1 MKLVH
6 VLLLYLLLTQYSGT
20 PSPQSPG
27 YYVGPNPT
35 RSMSYIPGYLDAQPP
50 PLQVYEGETTTGTM
64 PSSISLAIV
73 FDSTGS
79 MGDDLKQV
87 KLGARRILQ
96 RHLEKG
102 REAFIKDFVLV
113 KVHDP
118 DVGPARV
125 TTSTK
130 TFYQYL
136 ESVYTQGGGDCPEM
150 TITGIEM
157 ALEAAQ
163 SNSLIYVFTDSSA
176 KDYDRLPR
184 VLNLI
189 QKKQSQ
195 VVFVLTGFCNSTDE
209 IGFQAYQEI
218 ATVSSGQVYIIGK
231 RQVNEFMRVIEAAV
245 ESQKVQILQ
254 QDTWETT
261 AKTYSFPVDTHLSQ
275 LTIQVTNYK
284 TNDSIKVGIRNP
296 EGKLITKEDGLRQ
309 LMKTVPSVFVASID
323 HPTPGIWTLEV
334 SAEVSGGQLSSSG
347 EENLGGQWHSVR
359 VSGISEVDF
368 IPGFAANPL
377 PYNRGASRQPIEG
390 IKNYVMTNITGR
402 LLTGSVDGVTLRS
415 PNGSALV
422 RLPVERTPN
431 SQVYVS
437 QLPMDP
443 VLGHYYLQ
451 VTGRDNQGYT
461 FQRYSK
467 VALLA
472 RPARPSVVTCPA
484 KLEVARGAT
493 AHLNC
498 FIDSEV
504 PFSVKWYQN
513 NRPLTGFPGEHQIYS
528 VPTNVTYTLQD
539 VNEES
544 QGIYAVEMV
553 PTAVGLETRPEG
565 EGKDEVALVILPP
578 PPTVLIPRN
587 ASVEPNGIARLMC
600 TVFSQADKVDI
611 NWYRGDSV
619 RFKVKDGRRYSVHM
633 SGGSETSPAGQTFT
647 STLQITNV
655 QDSDIG
661 QYICEA
667 EHKGGVSSAVGF
679 VIIHVRPS
687 VTAESGQVDF
697 KEGGR
702 LVLSCR
708 AEGHPP
714 PEISW
719 SFNDVPIPRGEE
731 LQLASSRITILD
743 EYLESRLI
751 ISPAEATDAGRYS
764 CFAVNSAGESQ
775 ADIIASFIARPEI
788 IRIDAVKETPQ
799 EGESQILRCLASGQP
814 PPLIKWEFNGSP
826 VGESANIRLNQT
838 SGELEILNLKRHMS
852 GKWTCVA
859 ENVAGSTRT
868 SVSMEVGFT
877 PKMDTTAMQER
888 IFGDFAA
895 DLVVPCIVD
904 GNPPPQIKWF
914 KVIGE
919 NQVPVTYGGKYTL
932 AADNSLHISDLSM
945 EDGTTFVCEASNT
958 YGRDQFHVTVELG
971 GIRAPTISYTEPRQI
986 VLEGSSE
993 MILNCPVLDAKP
1005 PAHVTWLKNS
1015 VEINLADPR
1024 YALLD
1029 TSLVIRGITMDD
1041 EAVYTCVAHNVVGRS
1056 KIDIEL
1062 DVQTKPRFT
1071 TDDPRTTTVEI
1082 TQGKI
1087 MELLCKVEGDPNPEI
1102 EWRKDGRLVTPKR
1115 GVGAPGGLSE
1125 VVLSPDGSTLTVY
1138 SVSDATS
1145 GIFTCSAINT
1155 HGAVSKEFHVTVKT
1169 PPEISKEGL
1178 SEIEIVQN
1186 EMTILTCMLSYGQP
1200 QPTLR
1205 WYKNGEPLVEIP
1217 NRVHIVDNGQ
1227 SVEIQ
1232 GKHEE
1237 DSGSYECRAENEVGT
1252 DSRFYQVTI
1261 LVPPTYTSTH
1271 ARRRLL
1277 VRTGERVDLE
1287 CGMAGFP
1294 EPEISWTWN
1303 GRSLEGDKLG
1313 DLGMN
1318 IRPQRE
1324 GASQLTIMYMNGELQ
1339 GNYTCVGR
1347 NRGGTT
1353 SVDYEVIL
1361 LSEPKIIDFVE
1372 RAVVFLNNTITLT
1385 CGASGTPK
1393 PNISWWFD
1401 GTKII
1406 PNITPGYRMVGDGN
1420 LMIYNA
1426 QRYHGGEYTCI
1437 AENEAGRDTK
1447 ASMITVF
1454 EPSGEPP
1461 ISQNLTT
1468 ITMGGNIT
1476 FTCKLTSNPPP
1487 KIKWYKDGIEIFS
1500 IMPQARF
1507 SLSKDESTLTIFDV
1521 QPEDQGQYKCEA
1533 ENIPG
1538 NWDLSYYLEVTSSPA
1553 ILVGSSSRKKEKV
1566 RQGQDLR
1573 LRCIAIG
1580 HPEPTYQW
1588 LKDDTPIAST
1598 SIPMGSGQM
1607 DKTVEVSTVSKHYA
1621 LHDQGRELVVFATKA
1636 EDAGSYTCIAVN
1648 VVGRDRHTM
1657 QITVTAKPFF
1667 EDGLDHETP
1676 ELIRGQS
1683 ALIWCNVS
1691 GFPTPKI
1698 KWSTHEGDI
1707 DPKNEN
1713 FQIQH
1718 EGRALLI
1725 ANVTQVTA
1733 SRYTCTASNDAGEA
1747 RRIIDPVIVYA
1758 PVIISHEGENPRPLV
1773 KNGETQLSCDWDA
1786 YPDAKVEW
1794 FKGGEPINNYDFPR
1808 ANFSIRNTMLYL
1820 YDAQPQD
1827 TGIYRCVVTNRI
1839 GSTRRQWNVNV
1850 MSPPKF
1856 LFTSEEGVQ
1865 SVSLGASVALFCV
1878 ADGEPKPV
1886 IQWTK
1891 DGLPITNE
1899 MQGGSFQIS
1908 EDGVHLRIPSTE
1920 ENDAGRYACIAV
1932 SPYGEVSKQFDIK
1945 VTYAPRLDGD
1955 GQRQYSIER
1964 TVGSSVILECLV
1976 IGNPTPAIEWYKDG
1990 AKLDPLPYR
1999 YRLFNQKRELEILS
2013 IQPVDAGRYRC
2024 VASNEAGSLEVSVDL
2039 TVGAPPRI
2047 DRGRL
2052 RSEYVV
2058 KEGDELVLPCPAT
2071 GSPEPR
2077 LAFTRSEIDPITD
2090 KIFERSLGEYS
2101 SSSDDLPLITEK
2113 DSIYRRTVVSQ
2124 ERQAMTIFRVQ
2135 KSDTGTYQCNASNVI
2150 GWDTMKYT
2158 VRVRVPPTFDTSNMQ
2173 PEVQW
2178 FVNQT
2183 RFLDC
2188 PLYGFADPPAKVT
2201 WERHGVP
2208 VVSGPD
2214 VQISPDGSRLTV
2226 PRVSL
2231 SDGGEYRCVASNE
2244 VGRTAQTFRVL
2255 VFVRPRFLD
2264 PIRKINIEAIQN
2276 QTVHMSCEATGDP
2289 APRVTWFKRDVELFP
2304 PGSFSTSGTGS
2315 LHDSTKNVMPLQ
2327 GDQILQI
2334 TNVQKSDAGDYTCMA
2349 SNGGEAIEK
2358 KFNLTVIMPPSL
2370 LKPKGSPEAHSTREY
2385 VPVTFHCLVRD
2396 YNSTQ
2401 PEIMWTKDGSPIL
2414 MSEDG
2419 DYFVVQDGGQML
2431 TVVRPTSSE
2440 TGVYRCEA
2448 KNKAGTDSH
2457 QFKLT
2462 VTAAPRF
2469 PPDFVRYREKL
2480 TQQIGTQV
2488 RLTCPVIGSPPP
2500 IVTWYY
2506 NGSPLLPYTV
2516 PSHYNFDMDSRVLQF
2531 IAGQKDSGEYR
2542 CIAHN
2547 GVGNVS
2553 KTYELEI
2560 IMPPLVRLDRAE
2572 MRERE
2577 GSTFTIQC
2585 IAEGYPP
2592 PQIEWTR
2599 STGGLFRIGTNVDL
2613 ATGILTITDAR
2624 KEDTGVYT
2632 CTATNKISSD
2642 SKTVDIQI
2650 IERPVIQT
2658 TTAPI
2663 IVNEGDQVVLPC
2675 TVTGTPPIQIQ
2686 WRLPSGQQ
2694 ITQDEIL
2701 GFQVLQQQGLLIERA
2716 TRSHAG
2722 LYRCSASNEA
2732 GSQNAVINLEVLV
2745 PPKLVRPA
2753 STEASGRMNSVLQ
2766 LNCEVEEGVPKPIVI
2781 WERNGVSFSR
2791 TKSFYTTTD
2800 SGLFIFNAL
2809 KPQDEGEWVCV
2820 ARNPA
2825 GEDRLAF
2832 NILVSTPPK
2841 IVMPISSVGYEGQ
2854 SVTLECQIDG
2864 KPMPEVTWE
2873 FKNELV
2879 TIALG
2884 SRARLDTPTRL
2895 TIHNLQPEDAGNYFC
2910 IANVPGQE
2918 RVMDST
2924 YLTVFTVPTFVS
2936 TPNRSMEAYE
2946 DRWIQFRCTADG
2958 HPKPEIKW
2966 TFKGN
2971 MIGSNPS
2978 HNGIGSLIIGPL
2990 RESHSGQYAC
3000 IATNDAGKREHSFHF
3015 TVKTRPKVHMY
3026 QSDEAVK
3033 SNDMARIYCNVSGDA
3048 DSIVWLKDGIPIESD
3063 RRVNIENGGTSLVIS
3078 MARSTDNGV
3087 YQCIAANMVGEDL
3100 GELRFVVESKPQ
3112 LVKMPSNISASLGE
3126 IVTMECQAEGH
3137 PTPIISWYHDNASV
3151 RMSATHSIIH
3161 NGSLRIVGVSEKD
3174 EGIYHCVASSYQGE
3188 VISDAASIQVHIP
3201 GGWSEWMP
3209 WEPCS
3214 VSCGRGIQIRERKCD
3229 SPAPKNGGAYCV
3241 GESTDTRACLQ
3252 AFCPADG
3259 VWGAWTPWSS
3269 CSSTCGAGLRQR
3281 TRKCDSPP
3289 PSNGG
3294 KPCPGE
3300 AMQDVLCE
3308 DLPLCPVNGGW
3319 SSWGPW
3325 SSCSRT
3331 CGPASTQRR
3340 ERKCDMPPPANGGR
3354 ACIGPESQV
3363 RACERKNCPI
3373 DGGWGAWGPWSHCS
3387 KSCDGGIRRRT
3398 RQCNNPTPQFGGAQ
3412 CEGSDNEST
3421 KCQENPCPVNGEWSN
3436 WSSWSA
3442 CVGRCGVGIQSRVR
3456 TCTEPAPS
3464 YGGHLCRG
3472 SAKDSRTC
3480 SLPYTDGDESCP
3492 SQPDVGSAG
3501 ASWSQWSGWS
3511 ECLPDCST
3519 TTEGK
3524 PGESGRRHRSRNCT
3538 ILRDGKYVSA
3548 KSIRECEGHAEEFE
3562 KCYPPPGTSFE
3573 CTDKNRPLFGKLIGE
3588 VRGRLG
3594 EKSLTGIE
3602 VVGNWSIAST
3612 EATSFK
3618 IEFKNVP
3625 PEHSLCLQVLS
3636 EMASP
3641 AFWYAAKEIESAS
3654 NGEYVTSRNGEFTW
3668 NSLGQFADSSNV
3680 RLEQSLHRSDDN
3692 FGNEREKGVILQM
3705 ETTINGDCPI
3715 SLRPDTIE
3723 DNDENAWSAGAK
3735 VELSD
3740 FKEQVVQLDPS
3751 KGKLHAFSSRTY
3763 GVVDWTNGRRLTEP
3777 YGWNSD
3783 VTASAGRRQRFLSQN
3798 LFVDGLTI
3806 SSDPARGIIT
3816 LTANTAIS
3824 KVSGA
3829 VCPEGFEI
3837 VEARMDGRKQVLGS
3851 VNLDY
3856 CRDVNECISPRLN
3869 TCDQI
3874 CENTSPGYRCKC
3886 HEGYRLSPDG
3896 RSCLD
3901 IDECTEGENAG
3912 ILVCP
3917 AGQRCINKPGTFS
3930 CVQGCGEG
3938 LRLSAS
3944 GDTCE
3949 DIDECRS
3956 GKDVCGV
3963 GHQCINTYGGYTCS
3977 CRPGFELIN
3986 NKCVDID
3993 ECQTGEARCRNN
4005 EACVNLPGS
4014 FECRQVCP
4022 RGYRFA
4028 GELAGGAPNCVDIDE
4043 CTTSENVCPVE
4054 AICINEPGSFRCQCS
4069 DGQAPVGHSCL
4080 GLSSRACE
4088 TGFTWDPLSGRC
4100 VDIDECNPAYG
4111 PNPCQYE
4118 CHNTYGGFTCS
4129 CPPGYEL
4136 NPVTN
4141 VCKDVNE
4148 CKTSANIC
4156 NQGDLCINT
4165 PGSHICIKPDCP
4177 NNYQWDGNSQSCRI
4191 LCSDSDLPCPK
4202 GAKYADSVQYI
4213 SVSIPRTNCTTGRN
4227 IMLRV
4232 FDSNQ
4237 VQQANCHY
4245 QLLDKAANTP
4255 VNYRSKNG
4263 VVYLMPD
4270 WSSPAFTDAT
4280 SEVLQATLD
4289 GSAQSLYY
4297 LYFRVS
4303 CYEGHPWYGM
4313 TDPQDFDVYPV
4324 GRRPFET
4331 EETYVDD
4338 SKLIFQHS
4346 FYVYISISK
4355 YPF

>member
-1 MKLVH
+1 MTSDTLLSSATAMKLVP
-6 VLLLYLLLTQYSGT
+6 VLVLCLLLARYSKAFR
-20 PSPQSPG
+20 PQSPG
-27 YYVGPNPT
+27 YNEVPTPT
-35 RSMSYIPGYLDAQPP
+35 RSISYIPGYLDAQPP
-50 PLQVYEGETTTGTM
+50 PMQVYEGETSTGTM

-96 RHLEKG
+96 RHLERG
-102 REAFIKDFVLV
+102 REALIKDFVLV

-163 SNSLIYVFTDSSA
+163 PNSLIYVFTDSSA

-195 VVFVLTGFCNSTDE
+195 IVFVLTGFCNSTDE
-209 IGFQAYQEI
+209 IGFQVYQEI

-245 ESQKVQILQ
+245 ESQKVQVLQ

-284 TNDSIKVGIRNP
+284 TNDSITVGIRNP

-323 HPTPGIWTLEV
+323 HPSPGTWTLEV
-334 SAEVSGGQLSSSG
+334 SAEVSGGQSSSSG
-347 EENLGGQWHSVR
+347 EESIGGQWHSVR
-359 VSGISEVDF
+359 ISGISKVDF

-377 PYNRGASRQPIEG
+377 PYNRGASRQPIDG
-390 IKNYVMTNITGR
+390 IKNYVMANITGR

-422 RLPVERTPN
+422 RLPMERTPN

-443 VLGHYYLQ
+443 LPGHYYLQ
-451 VTGRDNQGYT
+451 VTGRDSQGYT

-484 KLEVARGAT
+484 KLEVARGTT
-493 AHLNC
+493 AHLTC
-498 FIDSEV
+498 LIDSEV

-513 NRPLTGFPGEHQIYS
+513 DRPITGFPGEHQIYS
-528 VPTNVTYTLQD
+528 VPTNVTYTLYD

-553 PTAVGLETRPEG
+553 PAGAGQDAGPGRV
-565 EGKDEVALVILPP
+565 GKDKVALVILPP

-587 ASVEPNGIARLMC
+587 ASVEPNGVARLMC

-611 NWYRGDSV
+611 NWYRGDSI
-619 RFKVKDGRRYSVHM
+619 RFKVKDGRRYSIHM
-633 SGGSETSPAGQTFT
+633 SGGGEMSPVGQTFT

-687 VTAESGQVDF
+687 VTAESEGVEF
-697 KEGGR
+697 KDGGR

-731 LQLASSRITILD
+731 LQMASSRITILD

-751 ISPAEATDAGRYS
+751 ISPAESTDAGRYS

-775 ADIIASFIARPEI
+775 ADILVSFIARPEI
-788 IRIDAVKETPQ
+788 IRIDAIKETPQ
-799 EGESQILRCLASGQP
+799 EGERQTLRCLASGQP

-838 SGELEILNLKRHMS
+838 TGELEILNLKRHMS

-868 SVSMEVGFT
+868 SVSMEVGFK
-877 PKMDTTAMQER
+877 PKMDSTVMQER

-914 KVIGE
+914 KTVGE

-932 AADNSLHISDLSM
+932 TADNSLHISNLSM

-1005 PAHVTWLKNS
+1005 PAQVNWLKNS
-1015 VEINLADPR
+1015 VEINLDDPR

-1029 TSLVIRGITMDD
+1029 NSLVIRGITMDD
-1041 EAVYTCVAHNVVGRS
+1041 EAVYTCVAYNVVGRS

-1062 DVQTKPRFT
+1062 DVQTKPRFV

-1087 MELLCKVEGDPNPEI
+1087 LELQCKVEGDPNPEI
-1102 EWRKDGRLVTPKR
+1102 EWRKDGRMVTPKR
-1115 GVGAPGGLSE
+1115 GVGAPGGLSG

-1138 SVSDATS
+1138 SVSDSSS
-1145 GIFTCSAINT
+1145 GIFTCSAFNT
-1155 HGAVSKEFHVTVKT
+1155 HGAVSKEFHVNVKT

-1178 SEIEIVQN
+1178 SEIEIAQN

-1200 QPTLR
+1200 QPSLR
-1205 WYKNGEPLVEIP
+1205 WYRNGQPLVDIP
-1217 NRVHIVDNGQ
+1217 GRVHIVDNGQ

-1232 GKHEE
+1232 GKNEE

-1261 LVPPTYTSTH
+1261 LVPPIYTSTH

-1294 EPEISWTWN
+1294 EPDISWTWN
-1303 GRSLEGDKLG
+1303 GRSLEDDKLG
-1313 DLGMN
+1313 DLGMS

-1324 GASQLTIMYMNGELQ
+1324 GTSQLTIMYMNGELQ
-1339 GNYTCVGR
+1339 GNYTCVGH

-1353 SVDYEVIL
+1353 SMDYEVIL
-1361 LSEPKIIDFVE
+1361 LSQPKIIDFVE

-1401 GTKII
+1401 GTQIV

-1426 QRYHGGEYTCI
+1426 QRYHGGEYRCI

-1468 ITMGGNIT
+1468 ISMGGNIT

-1487 KIKWYKDGIEIFS
+1487 KIKWYKDGVEIFS
-1500 IMPQARF
+1500 IIPQASPLDLARLW
-1507 SLSKDESTLTIFDV
+1507 LSKDETTLTILDV

-1538 NWDLSYYLEVTSSPA
+1538 NWDLSYYLVVTSSPA
-1553 ILVGSSSRKKEKV
+1553 ILVGSSSRKKEKI
-1566 RQGQDLR
+1566 RQGHDLR
-1573 LRCIAIG
+1573 LRCIAVG

-1598 SIPMGSGQM
+1598 SIPMGAGQSSE
-1607 DKTVEVSTVSKHYA
+1607 TVEVSTVSKRYA
-1621 LHDQGRELVVFATKA
+1621 LHDQGRELVVFSTKS

-1648 VVGRDRHTM
+1648 TVGRDLHTM
-1657 QITVTAKPFF
+1657 EVSVTAKPFF

-1676 ELIRGQS
+1676 ELTRGQS
-1683 ALIWCNVS
+1683 ALIWCNAS
-1691 GFPTPKI
+1691 GTPTPKV

-1707 DPKNEN
+1707 DPVDKNL
-1713 FQIQH
+1713 QIQH
-1718 EGRALLI
+1718 EGRALFI
-1725 ANVTQVTA
+1725 VNVTQATA
-1733 SRYTCTASNDAGEA
+1733 TRYTCIASNDAGEA

-1758 PVIISHEGENPRPLV
+1758 PDIISHEGENPRPV
-1773 KNGETQLSCDWDA
+1773 IRNGETQLSCDWDA

-1794 FKGGEPINNYDFPR
+1794 FKGGEPINSHDFPR
-1808 ANFSIRNTMLYL
+1808 ANFSVRNAMLFL
-1820 YDAQPQD
+1820 HNVQPQD
-1827 TGIYRCVVTNRI
+1827 AGIYRCVVTNRI
-1839 GSTRRQWNVNV
+1839 GSTKRQWNVNV
-1850 MSPPKF
+1850 MKYIPILYPSDGIIFAGCNLPMCWSGMLRGFKCRRGMCKIICSEETCFENAFSVAYPPPPPPPRTTSSSPRRSQKKTSENMVDVRVDRSKKEASQRGSKALDIKNPLQLYSKFDNCPPKF
-1856 LFTSEEGVQ
+1856 LFTSEEGMQ

-1878 ADGEPKPV
+1878 ADGEPKP
-1886 IQWTK
+1886 IIRWTK

-1899 MQGGSFQIS
+1899 MQSGNYQIS
-1908 EDGVHLRIPSTE
+1908 EDGVHLRIPSAE
-1920 ENDAGRYACIAV
+1920 ENDAGRYVCNAV

-1964 TVGSSVILECLV
+1964 TVGSSVVLECLV
-1976 IGNPTPAIEWYKDG
+1976 IGNPTPGIEWYKDG

-2052 RSEYVV
+2052 RSEYVM

-2071 GSPEPR
+2071 GSPDPR

-2090 KIFERSLGEYS
+2090 KIVDRPLGEYS
-2101 SSSDDLPLITEK
+2101 SSSNDLPLISEK

-2124 ERQAMTIFRVQ
+2124 ERQTMTIFRVQ
-2135 KSDTGTYQCNASNVI
+2135 KSDSGMYQCNASNVI

-2158 VRVRVPPTFDTSNMQ
+2158 VRVRVPPSFDTSNMQ

-2188 PLYGFADPPAKVT
+2188 PLHGFADPPAKVT

-2231 SDGGEYRCVASNE
+2231 SDGGKYRCVASNE
-2244 VGRTAQTFRVL
+2244 VGRTSQTFQVL

-2289 APRVTWFKRDVELFP
+2289 TPRITWFKRDVELFP

-2315 LHDSTKNVMPLQ
+2315 LHDSPKNVMPLQ

-2334 TNVQKSDAGDYTCMA
+2334 TNVQKSDAGDYICMA
-2349 SNGGEAIEK
+2349 SNGGEATEK
-2358 KFNLTVIMPPSL
+2358 KFNLTVIMPPSI
-2370 LKPKGSPEAHSTREY
+2370 LKSKGSPEAQSTREY

-2419 DYFVVQDGGQML
+2419 DYFVVQDGGQVL

-2440 TGVYRCEA
+2440 IGLYRCEA

-2469 PPDFVRYREKL
+2469 PPDFVRYREKI

-2488 RLTCPVIGSPPP
+2488 KLTCPVVGSPSP

-2506 NGSPLLPYTV
+2506 NGSPLLPYTL
-2516 PSHYNFDMDSRVLQF
+2516 PSHYNFDMESRVLQF
-2531 IAGQKDSGEYR
+2531 IAGEKDSGEYR

-2547 GVGNVS
+2547 EAGNIS

-2577 GSTFTIQC
+2577 GSTFTVQC
-2585 IAEGYPP
+2585 IAEGHPP
-2592 PQIEWTR
+2592 PKIEWTR

-2613 ATGILTITDAR
+2613 TTGILTITDAR

-2632 CTATNKISSD
+2632 CTATNKISAD

-2701 GFQVLQQQGLLIERA
+2701 GFQVLPQQGLLIERA

-2722 LYRCSASNEA
+2722 LYRCSGSNEA

-2745 PPKLVRPA
+2745 PPKLVRPV

-2766 LNCEVEEGVPKPIVI
+2766 LNCEVEEGVPAPIVI

-2825 GEDRLAF
+2825 GEDRLVF

-2841 IVMPISSVGYEGQ
+2841 ITMPLSSVGYEGQ
-2854 SVTLECQIDG
+2854 SITLECQVDG

-2879 TIALG
+2879 TLALG

-2910 IANVPGQE
+2910 IANVPGQD
-2918 RVMDST
+2918 RVLDST

-2958 HPKPEIKW
+2958 HPKPDIKW

-3000 IATNDAGKREHSFHF
+3000 IAVNDAGKREHSFHF

-3033 SNDMARIYCNVSGDA
+3033 SNSMARIYCNVSGDA

-3078 MARSTDNGV
+3078 MARSADNGV

-3112 LVKMPSNISASLGE
+3112 LVKMPSNISSSLGE
-3126 IVTMECQAEGH
+3126 IVTLECQAEGH

-3151 RMSATHSIIH
+3151 KMSATHSIIH

-3174 EGIYHCVASSYQGE
+3174 EGLYHCVASSYQGE
-3188 VISDAASIQVHIP
+3188 VISDAASIQVQIP

-3209 WEPCS
+3209 WQPCS
-3214 VSCGRGIQIRERKCD
+3214 VSCGRGIQ
-3229 SPAPKNGGAYCV
+3229 
-3241 GESTDTRACLQ
+3241 
-3252 AFCPADG
+3252 
-3259 VWGAWTPWSS
+3259 
-3269 CSSTCGAGLRQR
+3269 
-3281 TRKCDSPP
+3281 
-3289 PSNGG
+3289 
-3294 KPCPGE
+3294 
-3300 AMQDVLCE
+3300 
-3308 DLPLCPVNGGW
+3308 
-3319 SSWGPW
+3319 
-3325 SSCSRT
+3325 
-3331 CGPASTQRR
+3331 
-3340 ERKCDMPPPANGGR
+3340 
-3354 ACIGPESQV
+3354 V
-3363 RACERKNCPI
+3363 R
-3373 DGGWGAWGPWSHCS
+3373 
-3387 KSCDGGIRRRT
+3387 
-3398 RQCNNPTPQFGGAQ
+3398 
-3412 CEGSDNEST
+3412 
-3421 KCQENPCPVNGEWSN
+3421 
-3436 WSSWSA
+3436 
-3442 CVGRCGVGIQSRVR
+3442 
-3456 TCTEPAPS
+3456 
-3464 YGGHLCRG
+3464 
-3472 SAKDSRTC
+3472 
-3480 SLPYTDGDESCP
+3480 
-3492 SQPDVGSAG
+3492 
-3501 ASWSQWSGWS
+3501 
-3511 ECLPDCST
+3511 
-3519 TTEGK
+3519 
-3524 PGESGRRHRSRNCT
+3524 
-3538 ILRDGKYVSA
+3538 
-3548 KSIRECEGHAEEFE
+3548 
-3562 KCYPPPGTSFE
+3562 
-3573 CTDKNRPLFGKLIGE
+3573 
-3588 VRGRLG
+3588 
-3594 EKSLTGIE
+3594 
-3602 VVGNWSIAST
+3602 
-3612 EATSFK
+3612 
-3618 IEFKNVP
+3618 
-3625 PEHSLCLQVLS
+3625 
-3636 EMASP
+3636 
-3641 AFWYAAKEIESAS
+3641 
-3654 NGEYVTSRNGEFTW
+3654 
-3668 NSLGQFADSSNV
+3668 
-3680 RLEQSLHRSDDN
+3680 
-3692 FGNEREKGVILQM
+3692 
-3705 ETTINGDCPI
+3705 
-3715 SLRPDTIE
+3715 
-3723 DNDENAWSAGAK
+3723 
-3735 VELSD
+3735 
-3740 FKEQVVQLDPS
+3740 
-3751 KGKLHAFSSRTY
+3751 
-3763 GVVDWTNGRRLTEP
+3763 
-3777 YGWNSD
+3777 
-3783 VTASAGRRQRFLSQN
+3783 
-3798 LFVDGLTI
+3798 
-3806 SSDPARGIIT
+3806 
-3816 LTANTAIS
+3816 
-3824 KVSGA
+3824 
-3829 VCPEGFEI
+3829 
-3837 VEARMDGRKQVLGS
+3837 
-3851 VNLDY
+3851 
-3856 CRDVNECISPRLN
+3856 
-3869 TCDQI
+3869 
-3874 CENTSPGYRCKC
+3874 
-3886 HEGYRLSPDG
+3886 
-3896 RSCLD
+3896 
-3901 IDECTEGENAG
+3901 
-3912 ILVCP
+3912 
-3917 AGQRCINKPGTFS
+3917 
-3930 CVQGCGEG
+3930 
-3938 LRLSAS
+3938 
-3944 GDTCE
+3944 
-3949 DIDECRS
+3949 
-3956 GKDVCGV
+3956 
-3963 GHQCINTYGGYTCS
+3963 
-3977 CRPGFELIN
+3977 
-3986 NKCVDID
+3986 
-3993 ECQTGEARCRNN
+3993 
-4005 EACVNLPGS
+4005 
-4014 FECRQVCP
+4014 
-4022 RGYRFA
+4022 
-4028 GELAGGAPNCVDIDE
+4028 
-4043 CTTSENVCPVE
+4043 
-4054 AICINEPGSFRCQCS
+4054 
-4069 DGQAPVGHSCL
+4069 
-4080 GLSSRACE
+4080 
-4088 TGFTWDPLSGRC
+4088 
-4100 VDIDECNPAYG
+4100 
-4111 PNPCQYE
+4111 
-4118 CHNTYGGFTCS
+4118 
-4129 CPPGYEL
+4129 
-4136 NPVTN
+4136 
-4141 VCKDVNE
+4141 
-4148 CKTSANIC
+4148 
-4156 NQGDLCINT
+4156 
-4165 PGSHICIKPDCP
+4165 
-4177 NNYQWDGNSQSCRI
+4177 
-4191 LCSDSDLPCPK
+4191 
-4202 GAKYADSVQYI
+4202 
-4213 SVSIPRTNCTTGRN
+4213 
-4227 IMLRV
+4227 
-4232 FDSNQ
+4232 
-4237 VQQANCHY
+4237 
-4245 QLLDKAANTP
+4245 
-4255 VNYRSKNG
+4255 
-4263 VVYLMPD
+4263 
-4270 WSSPAFTDAT
+4270 
-4280 SEVLQATLD
+4280 
-4289 GSAQSLYY
+4289 
-4297 LYFRVS
+4297 
-4303 CYEGHPWYGM
+4303 
-4313 TDPQDFDVYPV
+4313 
-4324 GRRPFET
+4324 
-4331 EETYVDD
+4331 
-4338 SKLIFQHS
+4338 
-4346 FYVYISISK
+4346 
-4355 YPF
+4355 

>member
-1 MKLVH
+1 MRLVL
-6 VLLLYLLLTQYSGT
+6 LLLYLTAHFSRAWESQSYYGG
-20 PSPQSPG
+20 PQSQ
-27 YYVGPNPT
+27 
-35 RSMSYIPGYLDAQPP
+35 SMGYIPGYLDAQPP
-50 PLQVYEGETTTGTM
+50 PLQVYEGDSGTGSM

-102 REAFIKDFVLV
+102 REALIKDFVLV

-163 SNSLIYVFTDSSA
+163 PNSLIYVFTDSSA
-176 KDYDRLPR
+176 KDYDRVPR

-209 IGFQAYQEI
+209 PGFQAYQEI

-245 ESQKVQILQ
+245 ESQKVQVLQ

-284 TNDSIKVGIRNP
+284 TNDSIKVGIRDP

-309 LMKTVPSVFVASID
+309 LMKTVPNVFVASID
-323 HPTPGIWTLEV
+323 HPTPGTWTLEV
-334 SAEVSGGQLSSSG
+334 SAEVSGQPSISG

-368 IPGFAANPL
+368 VPGFAANQL
-377 PYNRGASRQPIEG
+377 PHNRGASRQPIAG
-390 IKNYVMTNITGR
+390 IKNYVMTNVTGR
-402 LLTGSVDGVTLRS
+402 LMTGSVDAITLRA
-415 PNGSALV
+415 PNGTALV
-422 RLPVERTPN
+422 RLPVERTPG

-437 QLPMDP
+437 QHAMDP
-443 VLGHYYLQ
+443 VPGHYYLQ
-451 VTGRDNQGYT
+451 VTGRDSQGYT

-472 RPARPSVVTCPA
+472 RAARPSVVTCPA

-493 AHLNC
+493 AHLTC
-498 FIDSEV
+498 LVDSEV
-504 PFSVKWYQN
+504 PFSVEWYQN
-513 NRPLTGFPGEHQIYS
+513 NRPLTGFPGEHQIFS
-528 VPTNVTYTLQD
+528 VPTNVTYTLHD

-544 QGIYAVEMV
+544 QGIYAVVMV
-553 PTAVGLETRPEG
+553 PTGTGAEAAPEG
-565 EGKDEVALVILPP
+565 QGRDEVAVVILPP

-587 ASVEPNGIARLMC
+587 ASVEPNGLARLMC

-619 RFKVKDGRRYSVHM
+619 RFKVKDGRRHSIRM
-633 SGGSETSPAGQTFT
+633 SGGGETSPAGQTFT
-647 STLQITNV
+647 STLQISNV

-667 EHKGGVSSAVGF
+667 EHKGGISSAVGF
-679 VIIHVRPS
+679 VVIHVRPS
-687 VTAESGQVDF
+687 VLAESSQVDF
-697 KEGGR
+697 KDGGR

-708 AEGHPP
+708 TEGHPP

-719 SFNDVPIPRGEE
+719 SFNDVPIPRGENM
-731 LQLASSRITILD
+731 QIGSSRITILD
-743 EYLESRLI
+743 EYMETG
-751 ISPAEATDAGRYS
+751 EA
-764 CFAVNSAGESQ
+764 Q

-788 IRIDAVKETPQ
+788 ARIDMVREMPQ
-799 EGESQILRCLASGQP
+799 EGERQTLRCLASGQP

-838 SGELEILNLKRHMS
+838 TGELEILHLKRHMS

-868 SVSMEVGFT
+868 SVSMEVGHK
-877 PKMDTTAMQER
+877 PKMDTGAMQER
-888 IFGDFAA
+888 VFGDFAS
-895 DLVVPCIVD
+895 DLVIPCIVD

-914 KVIGE
+914 KLVGE
-919 NQVPVTYGGKYTL
+919 NQVPVTYGGRYTL
-932 AADNSLHISDLSM
+932 AADNSLHITDLNL

-958 YGRDQFHVTVELG
+958 YGRDQYHVSVELG
-971 GIRAPTISYTEPRQI
+971 GIRAPTISYTEPRQV

-1005 PAHVTWLKNS
+1005 AAQVMWLKNS

-1024 YALLD
+1024 YTLLD
-1029 TSLVIRGITMDD
+1029 TSLVIRGIEMED
-1041 EAVYTCVAHNVVGRS
+1041 EGVYTCVAYNVVGRS

-1062 DVQTKPRFT
+1062 DVQTKPRFG
-1071 TDDPRTTTVEI
+1071 DDTRLTTVEI
-1082 TQGKI
+1082 TQGKV
-1087 MELLCKVEGDPNPEI
+1087 MELHCEVEGDPKPEV
-1102 EWRKDGRLVTPKR
+1102 EWRKDGRLITPKR
-1115 GVGAPGGLSE
+1115 GSSSGAGGF
-1125 VVLSPDGSTLTVY
+1125 VLSPDGYVLTVY
-1138 SVSDATS
+1138 SVTDAAS

-1155 HGAVSKEFHVTVKT
+1155 HGAVSKEFQVTVRT
-1169 PPEISKEGL
+1169 PPSISKEGVGEV
-1178 SEIEIVQN
+1178 EIAQN
-1186 EMTILTCMLSYGQP
+1186 EMTLLTCMISYGHP
-1200 QPTLR
+1200 QPSIQ
-1205 WYKNGEPLVEIP
+1205 WYKNGQPLVEIP
-1217 NRVHIVDNGQ
+1217 GRVHIVDNGQ
-1227 SVEIQ
+1227 SVEIR
-1232 GKHEE
+1232 GEREE
-1237 DSGSYECRAENEVGT
+1237 ESGSYECRAENEVGS
-1252 DSRFYQVTI
+1252 DSRFYQVTV

-1271 ARRRLL
+1271 VQRRLL
-1277 VRTGERVDLE
+1277 VRTGERVDLV

-1294 EPEISWTWN
+1294 EPEIFWSWN
-1303 GRSLEGDKLG
+1303 GRPLEVDKLD
-1313 DLGMN
+1313 DLGVA
-1318 IRPQRE
+1318 IRPPRE
-1324 GASQLTIMYMNGELQ
+1324 GTSQLTIMYMNGDLQ
-1339 GNYTCVGR
+1339 GNYTCIGR

-1353 SVDYEVIL
+1353 SMDYEVIL
-1361 LSEPKIIDFVE
+1361 LTEPKIVDFGE

-1393 PNISWWFD
+1393 PNISWWFE
-1401 GTKII
+1401 GSKII
-1406 PNITPGYRMVGDGN
+1406 PSVTPGYRIVGDGN

-1426 QRYHGGEYTCI
+1426 QRHHGGDYTCI
-1437 AENEAGRDTK
+1437 AENEAGQDSKVAT
-1447 ASMITVF
+1447 ITVF

-1461 ISQNLTT
+1461 ISQNITT

-1487 KIKWYKDGIEIFS
+1487 KIKWYKDGVDIFS
-1500 IMPQARF
+1500 IMPQDRF
-1507 SLSKDESTLTIFDV
+1507 SVSADESTLTIFDV

-1538 NWDLSYYLEVTSSPA
+1538 NWDLSYYLEVTSSPG
-1553 ILVGSSSRKKEKV
+1553 ILVGSSSRLKEKV
-1566 RQGQDLR
+1566 RQGQDLH

-1598 SIPMGSGQM
+1598 SIPMGAGQS
-1607 DKTVEVSTVSKHYA
+1607 DKSVEISTVSKRYA
-1621 LHDQGRELVVFATKA
+1621 LHDQGRELVVFSARP
-1636 EDAGSYTCIAVN
+1636 EDAGSYTCVATNI
-1648 VVGRDRHTM
+1648 VGRDRHTM
-1657 QITVTAKPFF
+1657 QVSVIAKPFF
-1667 EDGLDHETP
+1667 VDGLDHETP
-1676 ELIRGQS
+1676 EVVRGES
-1683 ALIWCNVS
+1683 ALLWCNAS
-1691 GFPTPKI
+1691 GFPQPKI
-1698 KWSTHEGDI
+1698 RWFTHESEI
-1707 DPKNEN
+1707 DSRNEN
-1713 FQIQH
+1713 VQIQS
-1718 EGRALLI
+1718 EGRALFI
-1725 ANVTQVTA
+1725 ANVTQTTA
-1733 SRYTCTASNDAGEA
+1733 SRYTCTAANDAGEA
-1747 RRIIDPVIVYA
+1747 RRIIDPIIVYA
-1758 PVIISHEGENPRPLV
+1758 PVIISHEGENPRPVV

-1820 YDAQPQD
+1820 HNVKPEDA
-1827 TGIYRCVVTNRI
+1827 GIYRCVVSNTF
-1839 GSTRRQWNVNV
+1839 GSTRRQWNVLV

-1856 LFTSEEGVQ
+1856 LFTSEEGTQGVP
-1865 SVSLGASVALFCV
+1865 LGSSMALFCV
-1878 ADGEPKPV
+1878 AEGEPKPV
-1886 IQWTK
+1886 IRWTK
-1891 DGLPITNE
+1891 DGIPITE
-1899 MQGGSFQIS
+1899 TQGRFQIS
-1908 EDGVHLRIPSTE
+1908 DDGVHLRLPVAE
-1920 ENDAGRYACIAV
+1920 ETDAGRYACIAS
-1932 SPYGEVSKQFDIK
+1932 SPYGEISKHFDIK
-1945 VTYAPRLDGD
+1945 VIYAPRLDGD
-1955 GQRQYSIER
+1955 GQRQYSMES
-1964 TVGSSVILECLV
+1964 TVGSRITLECLV
-1976 IGNPTPAIEWYKDG
+1976 IGNPTPSIEWYKDG
-1990 AKLDPLPYR
+1990 VKLDPLPFR
-1999 YRLFNQKRELEILS
+1999 YRLVNQKRELEIVS
-2013 IQPVDAGRYRC
+2013 IQPVDAGRFRC

-2071 GSPEPR
+2071 GSPDPR
-2077 LAFTRSEIDPITD
+2077 LAFTRSELDPITQTVV
-2090 KIFERSLGEYS
+2090 ERTLGEQGTTT
-2101 SSSDDLPLITEK
+2101 DK
-2113 DSIYRRTVVSQ
+2113 DSLVRRAVLSQ
-2124 ERQAMTIFRVQ
+2124 DRQALTVFRVQ
-2135 KSDTGTYQCNASNVI
+2135 KSDAGTYQCNASNVI

-2158 VRVRVPPTFDTSNMQ
+2158 VRVRVPPSFDTSNMQ

-2188 PLYGFADPPAKVT
+2188 PLHGFADPPPLLT
-2201 WERHGVP
+2201 WERHGIS
-2208 VVSGPD
+2208 VVSGPAI
-2214 VQISPDGSRLTV
+2214 QISADGSRLTV

-2231 SDGGEYRCVASNE
+2231 SDAGEYRCIASNE
-2244 VGRTAQTFRVL
+2244 VGRTSQTFHVL
-2255 VFVRPRFLD
+2255 VHVRPRFID
-2264 PIRKINIEAIQN
+2264 PMRRINIEAIQN

-2289 APRVTWFKRDVELFP
+2289 PPRVTWFKRDVELFP
-2304 PGSFSTSGTGS
+2304 PGSFLTSGS
-2315 LHDSTKNVMPLQ
+2315 AQDLHRTVMPLQ

-2334 TNVQKSDAGDYTCMA
+2334 TNVQKSDAGDYACMA

-2358 KFNLTVIMPPSL
+2358 KFNLTVIMPPTI
-2370 LKPKGSPEAHSTREY
+2370 LKPQGSPEVHSTREY
-2385 VPVTFHCLVRD
+2385 VPVTFHCLIRD

-2401 PEIMWTKDGSPIL
+2401 PEIVWTKDGSPIL

-2419 DYFVVQDGGQML
+2419 DYFVVQDSGQVL

-2440 TGVYRCEA
+2440 SGTYRCEA
-2448 KNKAGTDSH
+2448 KNQAGVDSH
-2457 QFKLT
+2457 HFKLI

-2469 PPDFVRYREKL
+2469 PTDFVRYREKL
-2480 TQQIGTQV
+2480 TQQIGSQV
-2488 RLTCPVIGSPPP
+2488 RLTCPVTGSPPP
-2500 IVTWYY
+2500 VVTWYY

-2516 PSHYNFDMDSRVLQF
+2516 PSHYTFEMENRVLNF
-2531 IAGQKDSGEYR
+2531 ISGQKDSGEYR

-2547 GVGNVS
+2547 EAGNIS

-2577 GSTFTIQC
+2577 GSTFTVQC
-2585 IAEGYPP
+2585 IAEGHPP
-2592 PQIEWTR
+2592 PKIEWTR
-2599 STGGLFRIGTNVDL
+2599 STGGLFRVGTNVDL
-2613 ATGILTITDAR
+2613 TTGTLTITDAR

-2642 SKTVDIQI
+2642 SKTVDIQV

-2658 TTAPI
+2658 TTAPVV
-2663 IVNEGDQVVLPC
+2663 VNEGDQVVLPC
-2675 TVTGTPPIQIQ
+2675 TVTGTPPIQVQ

-2694 ITQDEIL
+2694 ITQDEVL
-2701 GFQVLQQQGLLIERA
+2701 GFQVLPQQGLLIESA
-2716 TRSHAG
+2716 TRTHAG

-2732 GSQNAVINLEVLV
+2732 GSQNAVIGLEVLV

-2753 STEASGRMNSVLQ
+2753 TTEASGKMNSVLQ
-2766 LNCEVEEGVPKPIVI
+2766 LNCEVEEGIPKPIVI

-2800 SGLFIFNAL
+2800 SGLFIFNTL
-2809 KPQDEGEWVCV
+2809 KPQDEGEWICV

-2832 NILVSTPPK
+2832 NVVVSTPPR
-2841 IVMPISSVGYEGQ
+2841 VSMPLSSVGYEGQ
-2854 SVTLECQIDG
+2854 SVTLECQVEG
-2864 KPMPEVTWE
+2864 KPVPEVVWE
-2873 FKNELV
+2873 FKNEPV
-2879 TIALG
+2879 AIILG
-2884 SRARLDTPTRL
+2884 SRARLDSPTRL

-2910 IANVPGQE
+2910 IANLPGQD

-2936 TPNRSMEAYE
+2936 TPNRTMEAFE

-3000 IATNDAGKREHSFHF
+3000 IATNDAGKKEHTFQF

-3026 QSDEAVK
+3026 QSDEAVRT
-3033 SNDMARIYCNVSGDA
+3033 NDMARLYCNVSGDA

-3063 RRVNIENGGTSLVIS
+3063 QRVNIENDGSSLVIS
-3078 MARSTDNGV
+3078 MARWADNGV
-3087 YQCIAANMVGEDL
+3087 YQCIAANPVGEDL
-3100 GELRFVVESKPQ
+3100 GELRLVVESKPQ
-3112 LVKMPSNISASLGE
+3112 LVKTPANSTASLGE
-3126 IVTMECQAEGH
+3126 IVTLECQAEGH
-3137 PTPIISWYHDNASV
+3137 PTPIVSWYHNNATV
-3151 RMSATHSIIH
+3151 RMSSTHSIIR

-3188 VISDAASIQVHIP
+3188 VISDPATIQVQIP

-3209 WEPCS
+3209 WQPCS
-3214 VSCGRGIQIRERKCD
+3214 ATCGRGVQIRKRLCE
-3229 SPAPKNGGAYCV
+3229 SPAPRNGGAYCV
-3241 GESTDTRACLQ
+3241 GENTETRVCLQ
-3252 AFCPADG
+3252 AFCPVDG
-3259 VWGAWTPWSS
+3259 VWGSWSPWSA
-3269 CSSTCGAGLRQR
+3269 CSSTCGAGLRHR
-3281 TRKCDSPP
+3281 SRKCDSPP

-3300 AMQDVLCE
+3300 AMEDVLCE

-3331 CGPASTQRR
+3331 CGAGSTQRR

-3354 ACIGPESQV
+3354 PCIGSESQV
-3363 RACERKNCPI
+3363 RACERKTCPI
-3373 DGGWGAWGPWSHCS
+3373 NGGWGQWSAWSHCS
-3387 KSCDGGIRRRT
+3387 KSCGGGIRRRT
-3398 RQCNNPTPQFGGAQ
+3398 RQCNNPTPQFGGAPCQ
-3412 CEGSDNEST
+3412 PQGGDSETTE
-3421 KCQENPCPVNGEWSN
+3421 CQENPCPVNGEWSN

-3442 CVGRCGVGIQSRVR
+3442 CVGRCGVGIQSRTR

-3480 SLPYTDGDESCP
+3480 SLPFVDESEQCP
-3492 SQPDVGSAG
+3492 SASGGGGGVGANWS
-3501 ASWSQWSGWS
+3501 SWSAWS
-3511 ECLPDCST
+3511 ECVPDCSS
-3519 TTEGK
+3519 TEGES
-3524 PGESGRRHRSRNCT
+3524 GGSGRRHRTRNCM
-3538 ILRDGKYVSA
+3538 ILRDGKYVA
-3548 KSIRECEGHAEEFE
+3548 AQSIRECEGHAEEVE
-3562 KCYPPPGTSFE
+3562 KCYPPASSLLD
-3573 CTDKNRPLFGKLIGE
+3573 CVDKNRPLFGNLIGE
-3588 VRGRLG
+3588 LRGRLG
-3594 EKSLTGIE
+3594 GKSLTGIKM
-3602 VVGNWSIAST
+3602 VGNWSAVSSA
-3612 EATSFK
+3612 ATSFR
-3618 IEFKNVP
+3618 IEFQKVP

-3641 AFWYAAKEIESAS
+3641 VFWYAAREIERAS
-3654 NGEYVTSRNGEFTW
+3654 NGEYVTGRSGEFTW
-3668 NSLGQFADSSNV
+3668 NSLGQFADGSNV
-3680 RLEQSLHRSDDN
+3680 RLELALRRINDEEY
-3692 FGNEREKGVILQM
+3692 GNEQEKAVVLRM
-3705 ETTINGDCPI
+3705 ETTIIGDCPI
-3715 SLRPDTIE
+3715 ALRPDTVE
-3723 DNDENAWSAGAK
+3723 DKDVPAWSAGAK

-3740 FKEQVVQLDPS
+3740 FKEQIVQLDPS
-3751 KGKLHAFSSRTY
+3751 KGKLHASSSRTY
-3763 GVVDWTNGRRLTEP
+3763 GVVDWASGRRLIEP

-3783 VTASAGRRQRFLSQN
+3783 LTTSAGRRQRFLSQN
-3798 LFVDGLTI
+3798 LFVDRLFVF
-3806 SSDPARGIIT
+3806 SDPARGVISLSADT
-3816 LTANTAIS
+3816 SIS

-3837 VEARMDGRKQVLGS
+3837 VLARMDGRRQLLNAA
-3851 VNLDY
+3851 NLDY
-3856 CRDVNECISPRLN
+3856 CRDVNECSSPDLN
-3869 TCDQI
+3869 NCDQI
-3874 CENTSPGYRCKC
+3874 CENTSPGYSCKC

-3901 IDECTEGENAG
+3901 IDECTEGENTG
-3912 ILVCP
+3912 VLVCP
-3917 AGQRCINKPGTFS
+3917 AGQRCVNKPGTFT
-3930 CVQGCGEG
+3930 CVPGCGEG
-3938 LRLSAS
+3938 LQLSAS
-3944 GDTCE
+3944 GEACE

-3956 GKDVCGV
+3956 GKDVCG
-3963 GHQCINTYGGYTCS
+3963 GHECINTYGGYLCS
-3977 CRPGFELIN
+3977 CRSGYELFN
-3986 NKCVDID
+3986 NRCQDID
-3993 ECQTGEARCRNN
+3993 ECKSGEARCRGN
-4005 EACVNLPGS
+4005 EACVNLPGLY
-4014 FECRQVCP
+4014 ECRQVCP
-4022 RGYRFA
+4022 RGYRYA
-4028 GELAGGAPNCVDIDE
+4028 GDLADGMPNCIDVDE
-4043 CTTSENVCPVE
+4043 CSTNENICPAE
-4054 AICINEPGSFRCQCS
+4054 AICINEPGSFRCQCP
-4069 DGQAPVGHSCL
+4069 DGQPPVKHSCP
-4080 GLSSRACE
+4080 GPSSRACDP
-4088 TGFTWDPLSGRC
+4088 GFAWDPESARC
-4100 VDIDECNPAYG
+4100 ADVDECNPAYG
-4111 PNPCQYE
+4111 PGPCQYE
-4118 CHNTYGGFTCS
+4118 CQNTYGGYRCS

-4136 NPVTN
+4136 SPLNN
-4141 VCKDVNE
+4141 LCKDINE
-4148 CKTSANIC
+4148 CKTSANTC
-4156 NQGDLCINT
+4156 NEGELCINT
-4165 PGSHICIKPDCP
+4165 PGSHMCIKPNCP
-4177 NNYQWDGNSQSCRI
+4177 DSYHWDAGTQSCRI
-4191 LCSDSDLPCPK
+4191 LCTESNLPCPK
-4202 GAKYADSVQYI
+4202 GARYADSVQYI
-4213 SVSIPRTNCTTGRN
+4213 SVSIPKTNGTIGRN

-4232 FDSNQ
+4232 VDWNQ
-4237 VQQANCHY
+4237 VQQGNCHY
-4245 QLLDKAANTP
+4245 QLLDKANGTP
-4255 VNYRSKNG
+4255 VSHRSKNG
-4263 VVYLMPD
+4263 VVYLIPD
-4270 WSSPAFTDAT
+4270 WTSPAFRDPGL
-4280 SEVLQATLD
+4280 EVIHASLD
-4289 GSAQSLYY
+4289 QSTPALYY
-4297 LYFRVS
+4297 LFFRVS
-4303 CYEGHPWYGM
+4303 CYEGLPWHV
-4313 TDPQDFDVYPV
+4313 TTNPQDFDVYPV
-4324 GRRPFET
+4324 GRQLQQVP
-4331 EETYVDD
+4331 YGDD